1 MIEHVMNRAGKPN
14 ALCLI
19 VATLNCKMSQKR
31 AKGDGEAAGKID
43 KKKHVH
49 LLERA
54 KFDDRDVPCVR
65 GGGSWRTSHPKRVR
79 LHLG

>member
-43 KKKHVH
+43 KKKT
-49 LLERA
+49 RSPFG
-54 KFDDRDVPCVR
+54 K
-65 GGGSWRTSHPKRVR
+65 GKI
-79 LHLG
+79 